1 MALATEYQTMKYV
14 DNITISVSVVDPEN
28 QFGRGGGGAKQYV
41 SKGLQHTLI
50 MTNVT
55 LKRFVI

>member
-1 MALATEYQTMKYV
+1 MKYV

-28 QFGRGGGGAKQYV
+28 QFGKGGGGAKQYV